1 MKILVVISL
10 LLISINA
17 DIIELKVLKE
27 KNKVIAKR
35 ITKDGEGT
43 SYNGKIPENKK
54 VIQINISNFWITKK
68 EIIYKYNHF
77 KVLNKK
83 DIKKDFIIDGNKLK
97 IYSNEKEYI
106 ETFIIEAKP
115 DRPKYYWKII
125 EKKYKIY
132 STRELMKLL
141 NGKEKEEYLKRL
153 KLHEIKLQGAFAN
166 LL

>member
-1 MKILVVISL
+1 MKILIIISL
-10 LLISINA
+10 FLISLNA
-17 DIIELKVLKE
+17 DIIEVKVLKE

-125 EKKYKIY
+125 EKKYKTY

-141 NGKEKEEYLKRL
+141 NGKEKEEYRKRL
-153 KLHEIKLQGAFAN
+153 ELHEIN
-166 LL
+166 I